1 MRAVNPYAAANAAK
15 RKAAEALDRVRE
27 PVFAYYVV
35 TRELLERI
43 TSTTGAWVDLASAA
57 DSAGCVIWR
66 IQKRDLIT
74 HHVPEGSAAVYE
86 GRAGAIFVARQNW

>member
-1 MRAVNPYAAANAAK
+1 MRAVNPYAVMNAAK
-15 RKAAEALDRVRE
+15 RKAAEARDRARE
-27 PVFAYYVV
+27 PVLAYYVV

-57 DSAGCVIWR
+57 DVAGCVITR
-66 IQKRDLIT
+66 VQKREVGTL
-74 HHVPEGSAAVYE
+74 HVPEGSAAVYE